1 MDLMA
6 MLPGLFGSSMGGV
19 NFGTGSPMG
28 GSPFQGMMKGMT
40 GGLPGTNLQGDF
52 GQGNPFNQAMP
63 NLMEHSSVPMPPGL
77 GTPIMD
83 PRTPPFFPSGQG
95 MPDVTQIP
103 GMQTEQLLKAAQ
115 MAGMPFNREQR
126 PNLPPGGIHR
136 MNQMAP
142 YQFGAA
148 RMVKR

>member
-19 NFGTGSPMG
+19 NFGTGNPMG

-40 GGLPGTNLQGDF
+40 GGLPGTNFQGNF

-63 NLMEHSSVPMPPGL
+63 NLMEHSSVPMPLGL
-77 GTPIMD
+77 GVDNSMAQPGA
-83 PRTPPFFPSGQG
+83 FPSMGG
-95 MPDVTQIP
+95 MPDVTKIP
-103 GMQTEQLLKAAQ
+103 GMETERMLQAAQ

-148 RMVKR
+148 RMVRR